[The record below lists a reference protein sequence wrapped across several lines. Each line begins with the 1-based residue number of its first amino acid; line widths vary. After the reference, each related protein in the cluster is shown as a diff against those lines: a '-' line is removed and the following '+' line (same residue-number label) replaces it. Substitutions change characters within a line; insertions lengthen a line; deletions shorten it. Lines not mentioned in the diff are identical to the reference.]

1 VKSIHSR
8 LLLMLLGFIIVPYFL
23 TIFII
28 YAYTKNS
35 VEEYELNNSK
45 MQLEKNAEDL
55 QQYFDDMVNLP
66 YILYRNPD
74 LFRIFTEGFE
84 DSIYFDQDSVEKS
97 IETFYLTRNEIRQL
111 RFYLNEGKESFTVY
125 NATVSTRK
133 PQPDLLNR
141 EHIKQLFKSNKNY
154 LIEPPHVIKNYN
166 NAAIIPES
174 DRTKVLS
181 IHHKIKE
188 VPSDK
193 FLGIMTMDI
202 SLGEYSKIVSNLAG
216 ENGSSAYLINDRNE
230 IMYAKDSSLIG
241 KRVPANLQSRI
252 KKGTTDKEISL
263 TKTLD
268 GPVEGWK
275 LVKKTPSD
283 VLFRDVRETATIN
296 IIVGLGVG
304 VLGLLMISFI
314 SYKISRPIR
323 ELSEKV
329 RGIEGGHI
337 TIPFDQD
344 RQDEIGHLERHIKDM
359 TDRINLHINRE
370 YKLEIENRR
379 NQFRALKSQVNPHFL
394 FNALQSIGAV
404 ALRSKSPQVYGL
416 ITSLS
421 KMMRYS
427 MQANQW
433 VSVQNEVDY
442 MKAYLNLQQARFGKE
457 LQYTLDFSDEV
468 LESRI
473 PSMILQPLV
482 ENFFKHVYEEGHY
495 EAQLTVSGE
504 VRGNS
509 IYLVVENSE
518 GAEITAS
525 DLERLRE
532 NIYRSPAEGTPVNEH
547 IGLKNIYQRLILNYG
562 ERADFLVDQ
571 PNGKGFSVTIVIP
584 KDSSDEPRV

>member
-1 VKSIHSR
+1 MKSIHSR

-23 TIFII
+23 TIFLI

-304 VLGLLMISFI
+304 LLGLLMISFI

-337 TIPFDQD
+337 EIPFENE

-457 LQYTLDFSDEV
+457 LHYSLDFSDEV

-482 ENFFKHVYEEGHY
+482 ENFFKHVYEEGFY
-495 EAQLTVSGE
+495 EAELTVSAE
-504 VRGNS
+504 VKGDS
-509 IYLVVENSE
+509 LYLVVENNK
-518 GAEITAS
+518 GPEITAS

-532 NIYRSPAEGTPVNEH
+532 NIYRSASEGTPVNEH

-562 ERADFLVDQ
+562 TRAGFLVDQ
-571 PNGKGFSVTIVIP
+571 PNGQGFSVTIVIP
-584 KDSSDEPRV
+584 KDSSYEPRV

>member
-1 VKSIHSR
+1 MKSIHSR
-8 LLLMLLGFIIVPYFL
+8 LLLMLLGFIIVPYFF
-23 TIFII
+23 TIFLI

-133 PQPDLLNR
+133 PQPELLNQ

-154 LIEPPHVIKNYN
+154 LVEPPHVIKNYN

-216 ENGSSAYLINDRNE
+216 ENGSSAYLINDQNE
-230 IMYAKDSSLIG
+230 IMYATDSSLIG
-241 KRVPANLQSRI
+241 KRVPADLQSRI
-252 KKGTTDKEISL
+252 QKGTTDKEISL

-283 VLFRDVRETATIN
+283 VLFRDVRKTATIN

-304 VLGLLMISFI
+304 LLGLLMISFI

-337 TIPFDQD
+337 TIPFEND

-442 MKAYLNLQQARFGKE
+442 IKAYLTLQQARFGKE
-457 LQYTLDFSDEV
+457 LHYSLDFSDEV
-468 LESRI
+468 LESKI
-473 PSMILQPLV
+473 PSMTLQPLV
-482 ENFFKHVYEEGHY
+482 ENFFKHVYEEGFY

-504 VRGNS
+504 VKGDS
-509 IYLVVENSE
+509 LYLVVENNK
-518 GAEITAS
+518 GPEITSS

-562 ERADFLVDQ
+562 TEADFLVDQ
-571 PNGKGFSVTIVIP
+571 PNGQGFSVTIVIP
-584 KDSSDEPRV
+584 KVSSDEPKV